1 MAIIAPDIGID
12 LGTANT
18 QVYVKKKGIV
28 IDEPSILV
36 VDRGGRH
43 AIRAIGEEA
52 RILLGRTSGDV
63 TAVRPMADGMIRDFD
78 MTQYML
84 QYFVRKAIGASRL
97 VKPRAVIT
105 VPCRI
110 SPIERR
116 AIRKAAVYAGVRD
129 GQLHL
134 VKSPSPRQSAAA
146 CRFSIPSAPWWWT
159 LAAARRRRRSSASAA
174 W

>member
-18 QVYVKKKGIV
+18 QVYVKKKGVV

-52 RILLGRTSGDV
+52 RALLGRTSGDV
-63 TAVRPMADGMIRDFD
+63 TAVRPLAEGMIRDFD

-105 VPCRI
+105 IPCRI

-116 AIRKAAVYAGVRD
+116 AVRKAAVYAGVRD
-129 GQLHL
+129 GQLSL
-134 VKSPSPRQSAAA
+134 VEKPFAAA
-146 CRFSIPSAPWWWT
+146 LGSGLPVFEPTGSMVVDIGGGTRKPP
-159 LAAARRRRRSSASAA
+159 
-174 W
+174 